1 MADYTDQDIE
11 AVIMGP
17 EAARAARE
25 QARIDEMA
33 AELRAKQAQVAE
45 LKAAVDAGDI
55 GQLGDLYRAI
65 NERDKLVSGI
75 TKLHELRRLSWEDPN
90 RKPLVNF

>member
-25 QARIDEMA
+25 QARLDEMA
-33 AELRAKQAQVAE
+33 AELRAKQAAIVE

-55 GQLGDLYRAI
+55 GKTGDLYRAAK
-65 NERDKLVSGI
+65 ERDKLIAGI
-75 TKLHELRRLSWEDPN
+75 KQFHEWRKLPWEDPN
-90 RKPLVNF
+90 RKPLVKF